1 LIAFAVPIFYPAGAK
16 LRGKEKAVEG
26 FIGNEKLISGEKLRS
41 YNQRTNLRGCLQT
54 GSHLTAISLA
64 AYALHNSWG
73 SYWAALWF
81 VVLGT
86 LLNFLYAGQ
95 HELSHWTVFKARWPN
110 NLFGHLFGFILLMP
124 REHDRMEHY
133 QHHRHTQDPDLD
145 GELQGS
151 PYFNTRSYLWY
162 ASGLGY
168 WTGIIW
174 RTFGTAFKLRFPAF
188 FTPKQC
194 LLSTLEARL
203 YLFGYLLIALLS
215 WYLQSWAVIAYWIAP
230 MFATKFIHNCQ
241 NLAEHTGMPNESDIF
256 INTRTIKS
264 NALLN
269 WLAWNM
275 PYHTAHHTYP
285 AVPFYK
291 LPQLHAEMVAA
302 SGCEPETIS
311 YLSYQWH
318 MLRKLRREGSSKYK
332 GKPLSSY

>member
-1 LIAFAVPIFYPAGAK
+1 
-16 LRGKEKAVEG
+16 
-26 FIGNEKLISGEKLRS
+26 
-41 YNQRTNLRGCLQT
+41 
-54 GSHLTAISLA
+54 
-64 AYALHNSWG
+64 
-73 SYWAALWF
+73 
-81 VVLGT
+81 
-86 LLNFLYAGQ
+86 
-95 HELSHWTVFKARWPN
+95 
-110 NLFGHLFGFILLMP
+110 
-124 REHDRMEHY
+124 MEHY

-241 NLAEHTGMPNESDIF
+241 NLAEHTGMPNESDIL